1 MTGAFHPI
9 VVHFAIVLPLVGVA
23 LRWMALVPRR
33 HALSHGATA
42 LVVLGAVA
50 VVVAVATG
58 EDARVVAEEVP
69 GTSALVAAHAAWGAR
84 TRGLV
89 IGLAALELLTIV
101 RPAAAIAAA
110 IGGLAVAA
118 SVAQVGWLGGEL
130 VYAHAAGVGARSG
143 DPADVARLLLAGLDR
158 QAAIDRRGGRST
170 DAAELLD
177 LAARRFPD
185 EPGIQIDAAE
195 SALDDRGDPV
205 RALAV
210 ARATDVPPAEQALRF
225 RRGWLLSRALA
236 ASGDAAGARA
246 ALEQLAREFP
256 DSARVRRRLVAA
268 TPAHG

>member
-1 MTGAFHPI
+1 M
-9 VVHFAIVLPLVGVA
+9 LPLVGVA
-23 LRWMALVPRR
+23 LRWMALASRGR
-33 HALSHGATA
+33 ALSHGATA
-42 LVVLGAVA
+42 LVALGAVA

-58 EDARVVAEEVP
+58 EEARVVAEEVP

-89 IGLAALELLTIV
+89 LGLAALELLTIV

-110 IGGLAVAA
+110 VGGLAVAA

-130 VYAHAAGVGARSG
+130 VYAHAPGVGARTG
-143 DPADVARLLLAGLDR
+143 DPADVARLLLAGLGR
-158 QAAIDRRGGRST
+158 QAAVDRLAGRPA

-205 RALAV
+205 HALAV
-210 ARATDVPPAEQALRF
+210 ARATEVPTAERDLRF

-246 ALEQLAREFP
+246 ALEELAREFP
-256 DSARVRRRLVAA
+256 DSARVRRRLAA
-268 TPAHG
+268 ETPARG

>member
-1 MTGAFHPI
+1 MRHTMDRREFLAGGARERGHRGRGQCRPGSRA
-9 VVHFAIVLPLVGVA
+9 HA
-23 LRWMALVPRR
+23 PRR
-33 HALSHGATA
+33 
-42 LVVLGAVA
+42 
-50 VVVAVATG
+50 
-58 EDARVVAEEVP
+58 
-69 GTSALVAAHAAWGAR
+69 
-84 TRGLV
+84 
-89 IGLAALELLTIV
+89 
-101 RPAAAIAAA
+101 
-110 IGGLAVAA
+110 
-118 SVAQVGWLGGEL
+118 
-130 VYAHAAGVGARSG
+130 GVGARTG

-158 QAAIDRRGGRST
+158 QAAIDRRGGRPT

-210 ARATDVPPAEQALRF
+210 ARATDVPTAEQDLRF

-256 DSARVRRRLVAA
+256 DSARVPRRLAA
-268 TPAHG
+268 GTPAHS